1 MRLLLAFL
9 AVAACT
15 LLPSLA
21 GAQEPLIITPDA
33 APLLDPSA
41 LPALLPAWLERLL
54 SYATLGGAG
63 LVAAANLAGSAL
75 NRWRAAGRTVHPA
88 LELVVGLALDVGTDL
103 GAMRSRLAGGTANR
117 SQTPPGP

>member
-1 MRLLLAFL
+1 MIVLLVLLLPL
-9 AVAACT
+9 AA
-15 LLPSLA
+15 L
-21 GAQEPLIITPDA
+21 AQEA

-63 LVAAANLAGSAL
+63 LVALANLAGSAL

-88 LELVVGLALDVGTDL
+88 VELVVGLALDLGTDL
-103 GAMRSRLAGGTANR
+103 GALRARLLGAPPTANG
-117 SQTPPGP
+117 SQTPPAA